1 MQFFSVQLCWQGRG
15 QNARARMAERGVEQ
29 AGQGQVLLRVLHSS
43 HLQQVDSP
51 LIAIS
56 LLADKK
62 ISAD

>member
-1 MQFFSVQLCWQGRG
+1 MD
-15 QNARARMAERGVEQ
+15 ERGGEQ

-43 HLQQVDSP
+43 HLQQVASP

-62 ISAD
+62 NISGLTVRSSNGYQRLSD